1 MAEWKGFD
9 QLDLTDVEAQGNMRL
24 MAGRYITKVTHAE
37 IKAPEGSKNRMLAVT
52 FEDKGGEGD
61 IRTNFNVKH
70 SSEQAQEIA
79 LRQLKSFLVEA
90 EHPSPD
96 KPGDVKSLVGL
107 EVGIVVGHGKP
118 WTDRDG
124 NSRTSTEVKR
134 FVHVMKM
141 ADMQLGPD
149 GSSPPNGGGKPSG
162 GKTRTTSDDLSDDI
176 PF

>member
-9 QLDLTDVEAQGNMRL
+9 QLDLSDVEAQGSMRL
-24 MAGRYITKVTHAE
+24 QTGRYITRCTSAE

-52 FEDKGGEGD
+52 LEDKGGEGD
-61 IRTNFNVKH
+61 IRMNFNVKH

-79 LRQLKSFLVEA
+79 LRQLKSFLVEGG
-90 EHPSPD
+90 HPSPD

-107 EVGIVVGHGKP
+107 EVGIVVGYGKP

-134 FVHVMKM
+134 FIHTGKM
-141 ADMQLGPD
+141 ADMVLGPD
-149 GSSPPNGGGKPSG
+149 GSAPGAAKANGKAKPVRE
-162 GKTRTTSDDLSDDI
+162 TIDDEI